1 MLKAGLIGNGG
12 IARSHNKA
20 YARMRAEGGPV
31 AVEAYCDIRPEQLA
45 GLDGARTYTDIDT
58 MLASEQGRLDYID
71 VCLPTYLHAEVAVKA
86 MRAGFHVLCEKPMA
100 LNHELARE
108 MCRTALATDRTL
120 MVGHVNRFMDDR
132 RAIRD
137 LCRSGELGRVRSAEF
152 YREGGSR
159 EPMGYHNWFRDGKLS
174 GGAMLDLHI
183 HDVDLIV
190 WLFGLPQAVSAAAAT
205 VIPGSGYDA
214 MSVNYFYGDRTFV
227 HAGCDWTIRHDTFNT
242 RAMRVNFERG
252 YVFCDRSPGRQAF
265 VKVAEDGTVTDL
277 AGLLGSD
284 FFYNEIRYYATCVAE
299 GREVADCPPEQSAEA
314 VRLIMAEMAS
324 ADRNGARIEL

>member
-1 MLKAGLIGNGG
+1 MLKAGIIGNGG

-20 YARMRAEGGPV
+20 YARMREEGGPV

-45 GLDGARTYTDIDT
+45 GLDGARTYTDIDA
-58 MLASEQGRLDYID
+58 MLAGEKGRLDYID
-71 VCLPTYLHAEVAVKA
+71 ICLPTYLHAEVAVKA
-86 MRAGFHVLCEKPMA
+86 MQAGFHVLCEKPMA

-108 MCRTALATDRTL
+108 MCRTAKETERTL

-137 LCRSGELGRVRSAEF
+137 FCRSGELGRVRSAEF

-159 EPMGYHNWFRDGKLS
+159 DPMGYRNWFRDGTLS

-227 HAGCDWTIRHDTFNT
+227 HAGCDWTIRHDRFNT
-242 RAMRVNFERG
+242 RTMRVNFERG
-252 YVFCDRSPGRQAF
+252 YVFCDRSPDRQAF

-277 AGLLGSD
+277 SGLLGSD
-284 FFYNEIRYYATCVAE
+284 FFHNEIRYYATCLAQ

-314 VRLIMAEMAS
+314 VRLVMAEMAS